1 MRDQKKV
8 NDNPLDEEIMQQQPV
23 SVKAWMQKLVIA
35 LLCVA
40 SFYAGWKSHESNM
53 VNQCY
58 ASGGQVIEGE
68 RTMLCQIS

>member
-1 MRDQKKV
+1 MRDLKKG
-8 NDNPLDEEIMQQQPV
+8 NDKPFDEEIIQQPV
-23 SVKAWMQKLVIA
+23 SIRAWVQKLSVA

-58 ASGGQVIEGE
+58 ASGGQVTQGE
-68 RTMLCQIS
+68 RTVICELP